1 MITVQEYIQLKAK
14 LSNLKGSVKSIKSKA
29 RLLSTNNIISEIQ
42 QQIDDAET
50 QENVVKYLALSDKKR
65 KLQRY
70 ISNQK
75 FNKKDTTRLESQLQ
89 EVNAEMDELKNVK
102 PSKSAE
108 TRVCVST
115 PTLTPIS
122 RSVTTPV
129 TTPAA
134 TPVTNIAPSV
144 IEKLDNIIAKME
156 KLLPTPTD
164 GTYYIINLAWTSISD
179 AIKSPVTEFLNMS
192 SYISIEESP
201 NMVVWKFHY
210 DTIEEKTMVKSLQT
224 CASHLLNVM
233 KKTYSTDR
241 SDAEIFGKIQQY

>member
-42 QQIDDAET
+42 RQIDDAET
-50 QENVVKYLALSDKKR
+50 QEDVVKYLALSDKKR

-89 EVNAEMDELKNVK
+89 EVNTEMDELKNVK
-102 PSKSAE
+102 ISKSVE
-108 TRVCVST
+108 TQVYIST

-122 RSVTTPV
+122 KPVVTPTVNITPS
-129 TTPAA
+129 A
-134 TPVTNIAPSV
+134 

-224 CASHLLNVM
+224 CASHLLNIM
-233 KKTYSTDR
+233 KKTYSTDQ

>member
-42 QQIDDAET
+42 RQIDDAET
-50 QENVVKYLALSDKKR
+50 QEDVVKYLALSDKKR

-89 EVNAEMDELKNVK
+89 EVNTEMDELKNTK
-102 PSKSAE
+102 TSKSVE
-108 TRVCVST
+108 TQVRIST

-122 RSVTTPV
+122 RPV
-129 TTPAA
+129 A
-134 TPVTNIAPSV
+134 TPVVNSAANIAPSV

-224 CASHLLNVM
+224 CASHLLNIM
-233 KKTYSTDR
+233 KKTYSTDQ

>member
-29 RLLSTNNIISEIQ
+29 RLLTTNNIISEIQ
-42 QQIDDAET
+42 QQINNAET
-50 QENVVKYLALSDKKR
+50 QEDVVKYLALADKKR

-75 FNKKDTTRLESQLQ
+75 FNKKDTTRLEFQLQ
-89 EVNAEMDELKNVK
+89 EVNTEMDELKNTK
-102 PSKSAE
+102 SSKSAE
-108 TRVCVST
+108 IPVRVST

-122 RSVTTPV
+122 RPV
-129 TTPAA
+129 A
-134 TPVTNIAPSV
+134 TPVANITPSA

-179 AIKSPVTEFLNMS
+179 AIKSPVMEFLNMS

-210 DTIEEKTMVKSLQT
+210 DTIEEKTTVKSLQT
-224 CASHLLNVM
+224 CASHLLNIM
-233 KKTYSTDR
+233 KKTYSTDQ

>member
-42 QQIDDAET
+42 RQIDDAET
-50 QENVVKYLALSDKKR
+50 QEDVVKYLTLADKKR

-89 EVNAEMDELKNVK
+89 EVNTEMDELKNTK
-102 PSKSAE
+102 SSKSIE
-108 TRVCVST
+108 TQVHIST

-122 RSVTTPV
+122 RPV
-129 TTPAA
+129 V
-134 TPVTNIAPSV
+134 TPVTNIAPSA

-179 AIKSPVTEFLNMS
+179 AIKSPVMEFLNMS

-224 CASHLLNVM
+224 CASHLLNIM
-233 KKTYSTDR
+233 KKTYSTDQ

>member
-14 LSNLKGSVKSIKSKA
+14 LSNLKSSVKSIRSKA

-42 QQIDDAET
+42 RQVDDAET
-50 QENVVKYLALSDKKR
+50 QEDVVKYLALSDKKR

-89 EVNAEMDELKNVK
+89 EVNTEMDELKNVK
-102 PSKSAE
+102 SSKPVEIQAH
-108 TRVCVST
+108 VST

-122 RSVTTPV
+122 RPV
-129 TTPAA
+129 A
-134 TPVTNIAPSV
+134 TPVTNITPSA
-144 IEKLDNIIAKME
+144 IEKLDDIIAKME

-179 AIKSPVTEFLNMS
+179 AIKSPVMEFLNMS

-224 CASHLLNVM
+224 CASHLLNIM
-233 KKTYSTDR
+233 KKTYSTDQ

>member
-1 MITVQEYIQLKAK
+1 MITVQEYIQLRAK

-29 RLLSTNNIISEIQ
+29 RLLSTNNIIAEIQ
-42 QQIDDAET
+42 RQIDDAET
-50 QENVVKYLALSDKKR
+50 QEDVVKYLALSDKKR

-89 EVNAEMDELKNVK
+89 EVNTEMDELKNVK
-102 PSKSAE
+102 TSKSVE
-108 TRVCVST
+108 TQVHIST

-122 RSVTTPV
+122 RPVTTPV
-129 TTPAA
+129 V
-134 TPVTNIAPSV
+134 TPVTNITPSA

-179 AIKSPVTEFLNMS
+179 AIKSPVMEFLNMS

-224 CASHLLNVM
+224 CASHLLNIM
-233 KKTYSTDR
+233 KKTYSTDQ

>member
-29 RLLSTNNIISEIQ
+29 RLLSTNNIIAEIQ
-42 QQIDDAET
+42 RQIDDAET
-50 QENVVKYLALSDKKR
+50 QEDVVKYLTLADKKR

-89 EVNAEMDELKNVK
+89 EVNTEMDELKNTK
-102 PSKSAE
+102 SSKSAE
-108 TRVCVST
+108 IPVRVST

-122 RSVTTPV
+122 RPV
-129 TTPAA
+129 ATPAV
-134 TPVTNIAPSV
+134 TPAINIAPSA

-179 AIKSPVTEFLNMS
+179 AIKSPVMEFLNMS

-224 CASHLLNVM
+224 CASHLLNIM
-233 KKTYSTDR
+233 KKTYSTDQ

>member
-1 MITVQEYIQLKAK
+1 MITVQEYIQFKAK

-50 QENVVKYLALSDKKR
+50 QEDVVKYLALSDKKR

-89 EVNAEMDELKNVK
+89 EVNAEMDELKNAKSSK
-102 PSKSAE
+102 PVE
-108 TRVCVST
+108 TQVHIST

-122 RSVTTPV
+122 RPV
-129 TTPAA
+129 ATPA
-134 TPVTNIAPSV
+134 TNIIPSA
-144 IEKLDNIIAKME
+144 IEKLDDIIAKME
-156 KLLPTPTD
+156 KLLPTSTD

-179 AIKSPVTEFLNMS
+179 AIKSPVMEFLNMS

-224 CASHLLNVM
+224 CASHLLNIM
-233 KKTYSTDR
+233 KKTYSADQ

>member
-14 LSNLKGSVKSIKSKA
+14 LSNLKGSVKSIKSKV
-29 RLLSTNNIISEIQ
+29 RLLSTNNIIAEIQ
-42 QQIDDAET
+42 RQIDDAET
-50 QENVVKYLALSDKKR
+50 QEDVVKYLALSDKKR

-89 EVNAEMDELKNVK
+89 EVNTEMDELKNTK
-102 PSKSAE
+102 TSKSVE
-108 TRVCVST
+108 TQARISS

-122 RSVTTPV
+122 RPV
-129 TTPAA
+129 A
-134 TPVTNIAPSV
+134 TPTINITPSA

-179 AIKSPVTEFLNMS
+179 AIKSPVMEFLNMS

-224 CASHLLNVM
+224 CASHLLNIM
-233 KKTYSTDR
+233 KKTYSTDQ

>member
-42 QQIDDAET
+42 RQIDDAEK
-50 QENVVKYLALSDKKR
+50 QEDVVKYLALSDKKR

-108 TRVCVST
+108 TQVRIST

-122 RSVTTPV
+122 KPV
-129 TTPAA
+129 VTPA
-134 TPVTNIAPSV
+134 TNITPSA

-179 AIKSPVTEFLNMS
+179 AIKSPVMEFLNMS
-192 SYISIEESP
+192 THISIEESP

-233 KKTYSTDR
+233 KKTYSTDQ